1 LTFTHPFQFSQE
13 VIVMQANLEVLEGLV
28 RRLDI
33 SVPMDQLE
41 TEVQSRLKRLA
52 RSVKMDGFRP
62 GKAPLSAVAR
72 QHGGGVRQ
80 EVLGETLQSR
90 FGEAVQTHQL
100 KIAGYPRF
108 EPKAGQT
115 DVAEMTFSA
124 SFEVYPEVKIDDLS
138 TGKISRPTVS
148 LGDADVM
155 KTLEVLQK
163 QRRTFESADRVAAE
177 GDLVKFD
184 YQGTV
189 DGVAF
194 EGGKGEDFAAVV
206 GEGRLLKDFEQSLIG
221 LKAGDNKGFDLTFPA
236 EYAAKELAGKGAH
249 FEVQVKDVQAP
260 VLPQGD
266 AEFAKALGVEDC
278 DVEKLKAEVKSNLER
293 EVKRRVQARL
303 KEQSMELLLQKSTLD
318 LPQSLVAMETDRLRS
333 MTEADMQQRGVQTMK
348 LSADMFT
355 GQAERRVRLGLILAE
370 IVQANKLVAQ
380 PEQIRSLIQEQ
391 AQSYEEPEQ
400 VMQWYYQSPER
411 MQEIE
416 SLALEENVVAW
427 VAGQAQVED
436 VTTSFEEL
444 MGRT

>member
-1 LTFTHPFQFSQE
+1 
-13 VIVMQANLEVLEGLV
+13 MQANLEVLEGLV

-41 TEVQSRLKRLA
+41 TEVQGRLRRLA
-52 RSVKMDGFRP
+52 RNVKMDGFRP
-62 GKAPLSAVAR
+62 GKAPLAAVALR
-72 QHGGGVRQ
+72 HASGVRQ

-90 FGEAVQTHQL
+90 FGEAVQAHQL

-115 DVAEMTFSA
+115 DTTEMTFSA

-138 TGKISRPTVS
+138 AGKISRPVVN
-148 LGDADVM
+148 LGEADVA

-163 QRRTFESADRVAAE
+163 QRRTFESSDRAAAE
-177 GDLVKFD
+177 GDLLKFD

-189 DGVAF
+189 DGAAF
-194 EGGKGEDFAAVV
+194 EGGNGEDFAAVI
-206 GEGRLLKDFEQSLIG
+206 GEGRLLQEFEQNLIG
-221 LKAGDNKGFDLTFPA
+221 IKAGDSKGFDLTFPA
-236 EYAAKELAGKGAH
+236 EYPAKDLAGKVAH

-260 VLPQGD
+260 VLPPVD
-266 AEFAKALGVEDC
+266 AEFAKALGVEDG

-293 EVKRRVQARL
+293 EVKRRVQAKL
-303 KEQSMELLLQKSTLD
+303 KEQAMELLLQKSTLD
-318 LPQSLVAMETDRLRS
+318 LPQSLVAMETERLMK
-333 MTEADMQQRGVQTMK
+333 MTEADMQSRGVQTAK

-370 IVQANKLVAQ
+370 IVQAHKLVAQ
-380 PEQIRSLIQEQ
+380 PEQIRALIAEQ

-400 VMQWYYQSPER
+400 VMQWYYQNPER

-444 MGRT
+444 MGRA

>member
-1 LTFTHPFQFSQE
+1 
-13 VIVMQANLEVLEGLV
+13 MQANLEVLEGLA

-52 RSVKMDGFRP
+52 RNVKMDGFRP
-62 GKAPLSAVAR
+62 GKAPLAAVAR
-72 QHGGGVRQ
+72 QHGPGVRQ
-80 EVLGETLQSR
+80 EVLGESLQAR
-90 FGEAVQTHQL
+90 FGDAVQAHDL

-115 DVAEMTFSA
+115 DTAVMAFSA

-138 TGKISRPTVS
+138 AGKISRPVVTLS
-148 LGDADVM
+148 EADVD

-163 QRRTFESADRVAAE
+163 QRRTFESTDQAAAE
-177 GDLVKFD
+177 GCLVKFD

-189 DGVAF
+189 DGTEF
-194 EGGKGEDFAAVV
+194 EGGKGEDFAAVI
-206 GEGRLLKDFEQSLIG
+206 GEGRLLKDFEQNLTG
-221 LKAGDNKGFDLTFPA
+221 LKTGDSKGFDLTFPA
-236 EYAAKELAGKGAH
+236 DYAAKELAGKAAH

-260 VLPQGD
+260 VLPEVD
-266 AEFAKALGVEDC
+266 SAFAKALGVEDG
-278 DVEKLKAEVKSNLER
+278 DVAKLKADVKSNLER
-293 EVKRRVQARL
+293 EVKRRVQTKL
-303 KEQSMELLLQKSTLD
+303 KEQAMELLLQKSTLD
-318 LPQSLVAMETDRLRS
+318 LPQSLVEMETDRLRS
-333 MTEADMQQRGVQTMK
+333 MTEADMKQRGVQTME
-348 LSADMFT
+348 LSAAMFT

-370 IVQANKLVAQ
+370 IVQANKLVSA
-380 PEQIRSLIQEQ
+380 PDQIRALIEEQ

-400 VMQWYYQSPER
+400 VMQWYLQSPER

-444 MGRT
+444 MGRA

>member
-1 LTFTHPFQFSQE
+1 
-13 VIVMQANLEVLEGLV
+13 MQANLEVLEGLV

-33 SVPMDQLE
+33 SVPTDQLE
-41 TEVQSRLKRLA
+41 SEVQSRLKKLA

-72 QHGGGVRQ
+72 QHGAGVRQ

-90 FGEAVQTHQL
+90 FGEAVQAHQL

-108 EPKAGQT
+108 EPKAGQAAA
-115 DVAEMTFSA
+115 AEMTFSA
-124 SFEVYPEVKIDDLS
+124 SFEVYPEVKIEGLDM
-138 TGKISRPTVS
+138 GKISRPVVS
-148 LGDADVM
+148 LGEDDVA

-163 QRRTFESADRVAAE
+163 QRRTFEPTERAAAE

-189 DGVAF
+189 DGAAF
-194 EGGKGEDFAAVV
+194 EGGNGDDFAAVV
-206 GEGRLLKDFEQSLIG
+206 GEGRLLKDFEQNLTG
-221 LKAGDNKGFDLTFPA
+221 LKAGDSKGFDLTFPA
-236 EYAAKELAGKGAH
+236 EYAAKDLAGKAAH
-249 FEVQVKDVQAP
+249 FEVQVKEVQAP
-260 VLPQGD
+260 VLPPID
-266 AEFAKALGVEDC
+266 AEFAKALGVEDG

-293 EVKRRVQARL
+293 EVKRRVQTQL
-303 KEQSMELLLQKSTLD
+303 KEQTMELLLQKSTLD
-318 LPQSLVAMETDRLRS
+318 LPQSLVGMETDRLRR

-380 PEQIRSLIQEQ
+380 PEQIRTLIQEQ

-400 VMQWYYQSPER
+400 VIQWYYQSPER

-416 SLALEENVVAW
+416 SLALEENVVGW
-427 VAGQAQVED
+427 VTGQAQVED

-444 MGRT
+444 MGRA

>member
-1 LTFTHPFQFSQE
+1 
-13 VIVMQANLEVLEGLV
+13 MQANLEVLEGLI

-41 TEVQSRLKRLA
+41 SEVQGRLKRLA

-72 QHGGGVRQ
+72 QHGAGVRQ
-80 EVLGETLQSR
+80 EVLGETLQNR
-90 FGEAVQTHQL
+90 FSEAVQTHQL

-108 EPKAGQT
+108 EPKAGQGAA
-115 DVAEMTFSA
+115 AEMTFSA
-124 SFEVYPEVKIDDLS
+124 SFEVYPEVRIEDLN

-148 LGDADVM
+148 LSDADVV

-163 QRRTFESADRVAAE
+163 QRRTFESADRAAVE

-194 EGGKGEDFAAVV
+194 EGGKGDDFAAVI
-206 GEGRLLKDFEQSLIG
+206 GEGRLLKDFEQNLTG
-221 LKAGDNKGFDLTFPA
+221 LKAGDSKGFDLTFPA
-236 EYAAKELAGKGAH
+236 EYAAKDLAGKDAH
-249 FEVQVKDVQAP
+249 FEVQIKDVQAP
-260 VLPQGD
+260 VLPPID
-266 AEFAKALGVEDC
+266 ADFAKALGIEDG

-293 EVKRRVQARL
+293 EVKRRVQTKL
-303 KEQSMELLLQKSTLD
+303 KEQTMELLLQKSTLD
-318 LPQSLVAMETDRLRS
+318 LPRSLVEMETDRLRQ

-380 PEQIRSLIQEQ
+380 PEQIRDLIQEQ

-400 VMQWYYQSPER
+400 VLQWYYQNPER

-444 MGRT
+444 MGRA

>member
-1 LTFTHPFQFSQE
+1 
-13 VIVMQANLEVLEGLV
+13 MQANLEVLEGLA

-72 QHGGGVRQ
+72 QHAPGVRQ

-90 FGEAVQTHQL
+90 FGEAVQAHQL

-108 EPKAGQT
+108 DPKAGQT
-115 DVAEMTFSA
+115 DTTEMTFSA

-138 TGKISRPTVS
+138 TGTINRPVVE
-148 LGDADVM
+148 LGDAEVA

-163 QRRTFESADRVAAE
+163 QRRIFEATDRAAAE

-189 DGVAF
+189 DGTPF
-194 EGGKGEDFAAVV
+194 EGGKGEDFAAVI
-206 GEGRLLKDFEQSLIG
+206 GEGRLLKDFEQNLTG

-236 EYAAKELAGKGAH
+236 EYAAKELAGKAAH

-260 VLPQGD
+260 VLPPVD
-266 AEFAKALGVEDC
+266 AEFAKALGVADGN
-278 DVEKLKAEVKSNLER
+278 VETLKSEVKGNLER
-293 EVKRRVQARL
+293 EIKRRVQTKL
-303 KEQSMELLLQKSTLD
+303 KEQTMELLLQKSTLD

-370 IVQANKLVAQ
+370 IVQAHKLVAQ
-380 PEQIRSLIQEQ
+380 PEQIRALIQEQ

-427 VAGQAQVED
+427 VAGQAQVVD

-444 MGRT
+444 MGRA

>member
-1 LTFTHPFQFSQE
+1 
-13 VIVMQANLEVLEGLV
+13 MQANLEVLEGLA

-52 RSVKMDGFRP
+52 RNVKMDGFRP
-62 GKAPLSAVAR
+62 GKAPLGAVTR
-72 QHGGGVRQ
+72 QHAPGVRQ
-80 EVLGETLQSR
+80 EVLGETLQAR
-90 FGEAVQTHQL
+90 FGNAVQENQL

-115 DVAEMTFSA
+115 ETAEMTFSA
-124 SFEVYPEVKIDDLS
+124 SFEVYPEVRIDDLS
-138 TGKISRPTVS
+138 AGKISRSIVD

-163 QRRTFESADRVAAE
+163 QRRTFETVDKAAVE

-184 YQGTV
+184 YQGTI

-194 EGGKGEDFAAVV
+194 EGGKGEDFAAVI
-206 GEGRLLKDFEQSLIG
+206 GEGRLLKDFEQSLTG

-236 EYAAKELAGKGAH
+236 EYAAKELAGKAAH
-249 FEVQVKDVQAP
+249 FDVQVKDVQAP
-260 VLPQGD
+260 VLPPVD
-266 AEFAKALGVEDC
+266 AEFAMALGVEDGN
-278 DVEKLKAEVKSNLER
+278 VETLKAEVKSNLER
-293 EVKRRVQARL
+293 EVKRRVQTKL
-303 KEQSMELLLQKSTLD
+303 KDQTMELLLQKSTLD
-318 LPQSLVAMETDRLRS
+318 LPQSLVAMETERLRS

-370 IVQANKLVAQ
+370 IVQTHKLVAQ
-380 PEQIRSLIQEQ
+380 PEQIRALILDQ

-444 MGRT
+444 MGRA

>member
-1 LTFTHPFQFSQE
+1 
-13 VIVMQANLEVLEGLV
+13 MQANLEVLEGLV

-33 SVPMDQLE
+33 SVPMDKLE
-41 TEVQSRLKRLA
+41 SEVQSRLKRLA
-52 RSVKMDGFRP
+52 RNIKMDGFRP

-72 QHGGGVRQ
+72 QHGPGVRQ
-80 EVLGETLQSR
+80 EVLGETLQAR
-90 FGEAVQTHQL
+90 FGEAVEANQL

-108 EPKAGQT
+108 APKAGQT
-115 DVAEMTFSA
+115 DTTVMTFSA

-138 TGKISRPTVS
+138 TGKVSRPVVD

-163 QRRTFESADRVAAE
+163 QRRTFESADRAAVE

-189 DGVAF
+189 DGTPF
-194 EGGKGEDFAAVV
+194 EGGQGEGFAAVI
-206 GEGRLLKDFEQSLIG
+206 GEGRLLKDFEQNLVG
-221 LKAGDNKGFDLTFPA
+221 LKAGDSKGFDLTFPA
-236 EYAAKELAGKGAH
+236 EYGAKELAGKAAH

-260 VLPQGD
+260 VLPAVD
-266 AEFAKALGVEDC
+266 AEFARTLGVEDG
-278 DVEKLKAEVKSNLER
+278 DVERLKAEVKANLEL
-293 EVKRRVQARL
+293 EVKRRVQTKL
-303 KEQSMELLLQKSTLD
+303 KEQAMDLLIQKSTLD
-318 LPQSLVAMETDRLRS
+318 LPQSLVAVETERLMK
-333 MTEADMQQRGVQTMK
+333 MTEADMQSRGVQTMK

-370 IVQANKLVAQ
+370 IVQANKLTAQ
-380 PEQIRSLIQEQ
+380 PEQIRALIQEQ
-391 AQSYEEPEQ
+391 AQSYEDPEQ
-400 VMQWYYQSPER
+400 VVQWYYQSPER
-411 MQEIE
+411 MHEIE

-444 MGRT
+444 MGRA

>member
-1 LTFTHPFQFSQE
+1 
-13 VIVMQANLEVLEGLV
+13 MQANLEVLEGLV

-33 SVPMDQLE
+33 SVPMGQLE

-52 RSVKMDGFRP
+52 RNVKMDGFRP

-72 QHGGGVRQ
+72 QHGPGVRQ
-80 EVLGETLQSR
+80 EVLGETLQTR
-90 FGEAVQTHQL
+90 FGEAVQAHQL

-108 EPKAGQT
+108 EPKAGQG
-115 DVAEMTFSA
+115 DAAAEMTFSA
-124 SFEVYPEVKIDDLS
+124 SFEVYPEVKIDDLGG
-138 TGKISRPTVS
+138 GKISRPVVS
-148 LGDADVM
+148 LSDADVL

-163 QRRTFESADRVAAE
+163 QRRTFESTGRAAIE

-189 DGVAF
+189 DGAAF
-194 EGGKGEDFAAVV
+194 EGGKGEDFAAVI
-206 GEGRLLKDFEQSLIG
+206 GEGRLLKDFEQSLTG
-221 LKAGDNKGFDLTFPA
+221 LKAGDSKGFDLTFPA
-236 EYAAKELAGKGAH
+236 EYAARELAGKAAH

-260 VLPQGD
+260 VLPPVD
-266 AEFAKALGVEDC
+266 TEFAKALGVEDG

-293 EVKRRVQARL
+293 EAKRRVQAKL
-303 KEQSMELLLQKSTLD
+303 KEQTMELLLQKSTLD
-318 LPQSLVAMETDRLRS
+318 LPQSLVAMETERLMK
-333 MTEADMQQRGVQTMK
+333 MTEADMQSRGVQTMK

-370 IVQANKLVAQ
+370 IVQAHKLVAQ
-380 PEQIRSLIQEQ
+380 PEQIRNLIQEQ

-400 VMQWYYQSPER
+400 VVQWYYQSPER

-436 VTTSFEEL
+436 VATSFEEL
-444 MGRT
+444 MGRA

>member
-1 LTFTHPFQFSQE
+1 
-13 VIVMQANLEVLEGLV
+13 MQANLEVLEGLA

-52 RSVKMDGFRP
+52 RNVKMDGFRP
-62 GKAPLSAVAR
+62 GKAPLGAVAR
-72 QHGGGVRQ
+72 QHGPGVRQ
-80 EVLGETLQSR
+80 EVLGETLQTR
-90 FGEAVQTHQL
+90 FGSAVQENQL

-115 DVAEMTFSA
+115 DTAEMTFSA
-124 SFEVYPEVKIDDLS
+124 SFEVYPEVRIEDLGA
-138 TGKISRPTVS
+138 GKISRSIVD
-148 LGDADVM
+148 LGDAEVM

-163 QRRTFESADRVAAE
+163 QRRTFEVVDKAAVE
-177 GDLVKFD
+177 GDLLKFD

-189 DGVAF
+189 EGVAF
-194 EGGKGEDFAAVV
+194 EGGKGEDFAAVI
-206 GEGRLLKDFEQSLIG
+206 GEGRLLKDFEQSLVG

-236 EYAAKELAGKGAH
+236 EYAAKELAGKTAH

-260 VLPQGD
+260 LLPPVD
-266 AEFAKALGVEDC
+266 AEFAKALGVEDGN
-278 DVEKLKAEVKSNLER
+278 VETLKAEVKSNLER
-293 EVKRRVQARL
+293 EVKRRVQTKL
-303 KEQSMELLLQKSTLD
+303 KEQTMELLLQKSTLD

-370 IVQANKLVAQ
+370 IVQTNKLVAQ
-380 PEQIRSLIQEQ
+380 PEQIRALILEQ

-444 MGRT
+444 MGRA

>member
-1 LTFTHPFQFSQE
+1 
-13 VIVMQANLEVLEGLV
+13 MQANLEVLEGLA

-52 RSVKMDGFRP
+52 RNVKMDGFRP
-62 GKAPLSAVAR
+62 GKAPLGAVAR
-72 QHGGGVRQ
+72 QHGPGVRQ
-80 EVLGETLQSR
+80 EVLGETLQTR
-90 FGEAVQTHQL
+90 FGDAVQENQL

-115 DVAEMTFSA
+115 DTAEMTFSA
-124 SFEVYPEVKIDDLS
+124 SFEVYPEVRIGDLS
-138 TGKISRPTVS
+138 TGKISRAVVD
-148 LGDADVM
+148 LGDAEVM

-163 QRRTFESADRVAAE
+163 QRRTFATADKAAAE
-177 GDLVKFD
+177 GDLLKFD

-189 DGVAF
+189 DGVEF
-194 EGGKGEDFAAVV
+194 EGGKGEDFAAVI
-206 GEGRLLKDFEQSLIG
+206 GEGRLLKDFEHSLIG
-221 LKAGDNKGFDLTFPA
+221 LKAGDSKGFDLTFPA
-236 EYAAKELAGKGAH
+236 EYAAKALAGKAAH
-249 FEVQVKDVQAP
+249 FEVQVKDVQAA
-260 VLPQGD
+260 VVPQVD
-266 AEFAKALGVEDC
+266 AEFARALGVADGN
-278 DVEKLKAEVKSNLER
+278 VETLKSEVKSNLER
-293 EVKRRVQARL
+293 EVKRRVQTRL
-303 KEQSMELLLQKSTLD
+303 KEQTMELLLQKSTLD

-348 LSADMFT
+348 FSADMFT

-370 IVQANKLVAQ
+370 IVQTHKLVAQ
-380 PEQIRSLIQEQ
+380 PEQIRALVLEQ

-436 VTTSFEEL
+436 VTTSFDEL
-444 MGRT
+444 MGRA

>member
-1 LTFTHPFQFSQE
+1 
-13 VIVMQANLEVLEGLV
+13 MQANLEVLEGLA

-52 RSVKMDGFRP
+52 RNVKMDGFRP

-72 QHGGGVRQ
+72 QHGPGVRQ
-80 EVLGETLQSR
+80 EILGETLQTR
-90 FGEAVQTHQL
+90 FGDAVQTHQL

-115 DVAEMTFSA
+115 DISEMTFSA
-124 SFEVYPEVKIDDLS
+124 HFEVYPEVKIDDLS
-138 TGKISRPTVS
+138 TGKISRAVVE
-148 LGDADVM
+148 LGAADVL

-163 QRRTFESADRVAAE
+163 QRRTFEPVERAAAE

-189 DGVAF
+189 AGVAF
-194 EGGKGEDFAAVV
+194 DGGKGDDFSAVI

-236 EYAAKELAGKGAH
+236 EYAAQELAGKAAH
-249 FEVQVKDVQAP
+249 FEVQVKDVQAA
-260 VLPQGD
+260 VLPQVD
-266 AEFAKALGVEDC
+266 TEFAQALGVADGN
-278 DVEKLKAEVKSNLER
+278 VETLKAEVKSNLER
-293 EVKRRVQARL
+293 EVKRRVQTKL
-303 KEQSMELLLQKSTLD
+303 KEQAMELLLQKSTLD
-318 LPQSLVAMETDRLRS
+318 LPQSLVAMETDRLRK

-370 IVQANKLVAQ
+370 IVRGHKLVAQ
-380 PEQIRSLIQEQ
+380 PEQIRALILEQ

-416 SLALEENVVAW
+416 SMALEENVVGW
-427 VAGQAQVED
+427 VASQAQVED

-444 MGRT
+444 MGRA

>member
-1 LTFTHPFQFSQE
+1 
-13 VIVMQANLEVLEGLV
+13 MQANLEVLEGLA

-52 RSVKMDGFRP
+52 RNVKMDGFRP

-72 QHGGGVRQ
+72 QHGPGVRQ
-80 EVLGETLQSR
+80 EVLGETLQAR
-90 FGEAVQTHQL
+90 FGEAVQANQL
-100 KIAGYPRF
+100 RIAGYPRF
-108 EPKAGQT
+108 EPKVGQADT
-115 DVAEMTFSA
+115 SEMTFSA
-124 SFEVYPEVKIDDLS
+124 SFEVYPQVRIDDLS
-138 TGKISRPTVS
+138 TGKISRPVVN

-155 KTLEVLQK
+155 KTLEILQK
-163 QRRTFESADRVAAE
+163 QRRSFATVDRAAVE

-189 DGVAF
+189 DGVEF
-194 EGGKGEDFAAVV
+194 EGGKGEDFAAVI
-206 GEGRLLKDFEQSLIG
+206 GEGRLLKDFEQSLTG
-221 LKAGDNKGFDLTFPA
+221 LKAGDSKGFDLTFPA
-236 EYAAKELAGKGAH
+236 DYAAKELAGKAAH
-249 FEVQVKDVQAP
+249 FEVQVKDVQAA
-260 VLPQGD
+260 VLPPVD
-266 AEFAKALGVEDC
+266 AEFAKALGVPDGNV
-278 DVEKLKAEVKSNLER
+278 DTLKAEVKSNLEL
-293 EVKRRVQARL
+293 EVKRRVQTKL
-303 KEQSMELLLQKSTLD
+303 KEQAMELLLQKSTLD

-370 IVQANKLVAQ
+370 IVQAHKLVAQ
-380 PEQIRSLIQEQ
+380 PEQIRALIQEQ
-391 AQSYEEPEQ
+391 AQSYEDPEQ
-400 VMQWYYQSPER
+400 VTQWYYQSPER

-444 MGRT
+444 MGRA

>member
-1 LTFTHPFQFSQE
+1 
-13 VIVMQANLEVLEGLV
+13 MQANLEVLEGLV

-33 SVPMDQLE
+33 SVPMDPLE

-52 RSVKMDGFRP
+52 RNVKMHGFRP
-62 GKAPLSAVAR
+62 GKAPLAAVAR
-72 QHGGGVRQ
+72 QHGPGVRQ
-80 EVLGETLQSR
+80 EVLGETLQAR
-90 FGEAVQTHQL
+90 FGEAVQAHQL

-115 DVAEMTFSA
+115 DTTEMRFSA

-138 TGKISRPTVS
+138 TAKISRPVVD
-148 LGDADVM
+148 LGEAEVA

-163 QRRTFESADRVAAE
+163 QRRTFESTDRAAATD
-177 GDLVKFD
+177 DLVKFD

-189 DGVAF
+189 DGAAF
-194 EGGKGEDFAAVV
+194 EGGQGEDFAAVI
-206 GEGRLLKDFEQSLIG
+206 GEGRLLQEFEQNLIG
-221 LKAGDNKGFDLTFPA
+221 TKVGDSKGFDLTFPA
-236 EYAAKELAGKGAH
+236 EYPAKDLAGKVAH

-260 VLPQGD
+260 VLPPVD
-266 AEFAKALGVEDC
+266 AEFAKALGVEGG

-293 EVKRRVQARL
+293 EVKRRVQTKL
-303 KEQSMELLLQKSTLD
+303 KEQAMELLLQKSTLD
-318 LPQSLVAMETDRLRS
+318 LPQSLVAVETERLMK
-333 MTEADMQQRGVQTMK
+333 MTEADMQSRGVQTMK

-370 IVQANKLVAQ
+370 IVQAHKLVAQ
-380 PEQIRSLIQEQ
+380 PEQVRALIAEQ
-391 AQSYEEPEQ
+391 AQSYEDPDQ
-400 VMQWYYQSPER
+400 VMQWYYQNPER
-411 MQEIE
+411 MHEIE